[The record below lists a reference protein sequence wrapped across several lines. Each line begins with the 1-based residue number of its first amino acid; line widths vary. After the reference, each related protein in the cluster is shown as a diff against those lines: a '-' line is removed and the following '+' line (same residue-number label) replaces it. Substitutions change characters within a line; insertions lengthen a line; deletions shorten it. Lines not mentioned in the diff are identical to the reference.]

1 MSHRIG
7 GTDDIRIPTAICLG
21 VLKSMIGTG
30 TGTGIAIETETETE
44 IEITTGGAVIGVV
57 VVAVVEVEVEAE
69 AGRDDR
75 TFHISL
81 YYALSAREITA
92 CGVLCIIFHN
102 Q

>member
-7 GTDDIRIPTAICLG
+7 GTDDIKIPTVICPG

-30 TGTGIAIETETETE
+30 TGTGTETE

-57 VVAVVEVEVEAE
+57 VVAVVAVEVEAE

>member
-7 GTDDIRIPTAICLG
+7 GTDDIKIPTVICLG

-30 TGTGIAIETETETE
+30 TGTGTAIETETE

-81 YYALSAREITA
+81 YYALSVREITA